1 MVSENLQRGSRFI
14 KARRALSDIDTNSP
28 ATLESHDGFT
38 LHDLLP
44 ADPDDLS
51 LGVHLQYVPL
61 DEDGPIQ
68 EITVYTNNISA
79 ARRNKDVP
87 SFLRSL
93 QGIRDTPS
101 PSMKTFEATTKDLV
115 HRNEV
120 SKSGFS
126 AHLLNGAQSVAAER
140 SAGIGTICLGDFN
153 AESERYKSPKSAV
166 ATVATPGEIS
176 DSGSDDM
183 MTGFE
188 KRRLDEEVD
197 GCLYAL

>member
-1 MVSENLQRGSRFI
+1 MVSDNTQSGSRAT
-14 KARRALSDIDTNSP
+14 KARQSSSGTSTKRPPTPGSHN
-28 ATLESHDGFT
+28 EST
-38 LHDLLP
+38 LHDLSP
-44 ADPDDLS
+44 TGPDDLS

-68 EITVYTNNISA
+68 EITVYTNNRSA
-79 ARRNKDVP
+79 ARTNKDVP

-101 PSMKTFEATTKDLV
+101 PSMKTFEAATKDLV
-115 HRNEV
+115 YRNEV

-140 SAGIGTICLGDFN
+140 SGGIGTICLGDFN

-183 MTGFE
+183 MTAFE